1 MDFFPSLLSFEVYDR
16 ILAGASAVPL
26 LLFMIFLL
34 SYAKGDLLPILPM
47 RYRGS
52 LSVILVLCIPL
63 VTIST
68 EVAGLLGFSYSK
80 LSLTLLVLHSKIVG
94 SNVLC

>member
-26 LLFMIFLL
+26 LLFMIFLF

-47 RYRGS
+47 RYRSG
-52 LSVILVLCIPL
+52 LSVILLLCIPL

-68 EVAGLLGFSYSK
+68 EIAAFLGFSYSK
-80 LSLTLLVLHSKIVG
+80 LSLTFVVLQSKTVG
-94 SNVLC
+94 RNFPC